1 MPRGGKRQGV
11 PGKGYGNR
19 TDMLTNYDQ
28 GKDTA
33 ATGGMTAPPPEA
45 AAAEAP
51 GIPGITPDD
60 VPGIDAPTNYPGEP
74 VTAGLMR
81 GPGAGPQR
89 DTRLEETKNL
99 RQYLPLI
106 ELYLDNPDTP
116 PSVMALFR
124 YIRGA

>member
-1 MPRGGKRQGV
+1 MPRGKGGARQGT
-11 PGKGYGNR
+11 PGKGYSNR

-33 ATGGMTAPPPEA
+33 AAGGMEPPPMEPPA
-45 AAAEAP
+45 A
-51 GIPGITPDD
+51 PGITPDD
-60 VPGIDAPTNYPGEP
+60 VPGLDAPTNYPGEP

-81 GPGAGPQR
+81 GPGVGPQR

-124 YIRGA
+124 YIRGS

>member
-1 MPRGGKRQGV
+1 MPRGGKRQGT
-11 PGKGYGNR
+11 PGKGYTNR

-28 GKDTA
+28 EKDTA
-33 ATGGMTAPPPEA
+33 ATGGMEAPPM
-45 AAAEAP
+45 EAP
-51 GIPGITPDD
+51 APPGMTPDD

-81 GPGAGPQR
+81 GPGDGPQR
-89 DTRLEETKNL
+89 DTRMEETQNL

-106 ELYLDNPDTP
+106 EMYLDNPDTP

-124 YIRGA
+124 YIRGS